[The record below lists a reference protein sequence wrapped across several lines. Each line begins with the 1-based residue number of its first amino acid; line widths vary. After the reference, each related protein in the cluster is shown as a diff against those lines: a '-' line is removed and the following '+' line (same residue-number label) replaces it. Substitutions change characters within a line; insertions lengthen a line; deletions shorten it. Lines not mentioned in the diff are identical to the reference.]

1 MEAAQTLSTEAFT
14 QAPTRAPAGV
24 LAEVVGG
31 RRIPAC
37 GRGVRHPSR
46 AYTRVW
52 NNKTR
57 RY

>member
-1 MEAAQTLSTEAFT
+1 MEAVQTLSTEAFT

-24 LAEVVGG
+24 LAEVVDG

-37 GRGVRHPSR
+37 GRGARRPPR
-46 AYTRVW
+46 TYTRVW